1 MVVER
6 NRPALAG
13 RRTIAGRVAD
23 VASLTR
29 IENCLAAG
37 VATVLGG
44 YLAGG
49 GEAAGS
55 SRVLRAAVTVAC
67 IVAATNVLNDAVDVE
82 VDRLAKPF
90 RAIPSGRVSQ
100 DGARRM
106 ARWFGVTSILVAA
119 TLGAGAAAVAG
130 TFLALS
136 VAYCHRLKSTVLVGN
151 GVVAFLT
158 ASTLVYGAWVVGSG
172 GNSVGNA
179 LLAAIVILPFIV
191 TFEVLKCVEDRDADA
206 AAGVRTVA
214 TEWGLRRS
222 VLLCQCL
229 LTGLALALTVG
240 TLSSWLPTPYALATL
255 AGTVLPSLVA
265 VLLLDRAPSPA
276 AARGRV
282 QLMKVA
288 WITGLASVALL
299 R

>member
-1 MVVER
+1 MGGR
-6 NRPALAG
+6 NRPALAE
-13 RRTIAGRVAD
+13 RRTVGGRVAD
-23 VASLTR
+23 AASLTR
-29 IENCLAAG
+29 LENCVAAG

-49 GEAAGS
+49 GQAAGS
-55 SRVLRAAVTVAC
+55 SRVFRAALTVAG

-100 DGARRM
+100 DAARRM
-106 ARWFGVTSILVAA
+106 AWWLGAISILIAA
-119 TLGAGAAAVAG
+119 TLGAGPAAVAAA
-130 TFLALS
+130 FLGLS

-151 GVVAFLT
+151 AVVAFLT
-158 ASTLVYGAWVVGSG
+158 ASTLVYGAWVAGPGGRGVGH
-172 GNSVGNA
+172 A

-191 TFEVLKCVEDRDADA
+191 AFEVLKCVEDRDTDA
-206 AAGVRTVA
+206 AGGLRTVA
-214 TEWGLRRS
+214 TDWGVQRS

-229 LTGLALALTVG
+229 LAVLAIALAVG
-240 TLSSWLPTPYALATL
+240 SLAGWLPMPYALATL

-265 VLLLDRAPSPA
+265 VLRLDRMPSPA

-288 WITGLASVALL
+288 WITGLGSVALL